1 MFKLVMR
8 TFKREL
14 ISAIVMYCVSAIL
27 RLGFSVLILYLLN
40 AVADGDLKM
49 AYIYCAILI
58 ILWYFIQSTKHLA
71 SL

>member
-8 TFKREL
+8 TFKKEL
-14 ISAIVMYCVSAIL
+14 IFCLVVCSISAIV
-27 RLGFSVLILYLLN
+27 RLGFSVFILYLLN

-58 ILWYFIQSTKHLA
+58 VLWYFSQLTKQLA
-71 SL
+71 TL